1 MSNGKGDKNRSYT
14 PAYRDNYDSIFKSK
28 KPQPIVDLKD
38 ERIKQLEEALA
49 HANQRIR
56 ILTDMTEDVCCG
68 TRLDCPKCKQLMP
81 CMCGHEK

>member
-1 MSNGKGDKNRSYT
+1 MSNGKGDKNRSCT

-28 KPQPIVDLKD
+28 KPQPIVDLKG

>member
-1 MSNGKGDKNRSYT
+1 MID
-14 PAYRDNYDSIFKSK
+14 F
-28 KPQPIVDLKD
+28 KD

-56 ILTDMTEDVCCG
+56 ILMDMTEDVCCG

-81 CMCGHEK
+81 CMCAHEKPLDNPKTVAYHTLVLL